1 MLNNWHDRGFTMPIS
16 NAVHADLQQEVEET
30 YKECEELEHQ
40 VITHEHT
47 IEHLKAEIDFLCD
60 ELRDLKQENKELEE
74 ELITQE
80 ERFDEILGED
90 RGSAGNT

>member
-47 IEHLKAEIDFLCD
+47 IEHLKAEIDFL
-60 ELRDLKQENKELEE
+60 KQENKELEN

-80 ERFDEILGED
+80 ERFDEILGG
-90 RGSAGNT
+90 RQGIRR

>member
-1 MLNNWHDRGFTMPIS
+1 MLHNQQAGGFLPNGEPIEF
-16 NAVHADLQQEVEET
+16 ATDMEET

>member
-1 MLNNWHDRGFTMPIS
+1 MYMLHNQQAGGFLPNGEPIEF
-16 NAVHADLQQEVEET
+16 ATDMEET

-47 IEHLKAEIDFLCD
+47 IEHLKAEIDFL
-60 ELRDLKQENKELEE
+60 KQENKELEN

-80 ERFDEILGED
+80 ERFDEILGG
-90 RGSAGNT
+90 RQGIRR

>member
-1 MLNNWHDRGFTMPIS
+1 MLHNQQAGGFLPNGEPIEF
-16 NAVHADLQQEVEET
+16 ATDMEET

-47 IEHLKAEIDFLCD
+47 IEHLKAEIDFL
-60 ELRDLKQENKELEE
+60 KQENKELEN

>member
-1 MLNNWHDRGFTMPIS
+1 MLHNQQAGGFLPNGEPIEF
-16 NAVHADLQQEVEET
+16 ATDMEET

-47 IEHLKAEIDFLCD
+47 IEHLKAEIDFL
-60 ELRDLKQENKELEE
+60 KQENKELEN

-80 ERFDEILGED
+80 ERFEERFDEILGGILGG
-90 RGSAGNT
+90 RQGIRR

>member
-1 MLNNWHDRGFTMPIS
+1 MLHNQQAGGFLPNGEPIEF
-16 NAVHADLQQEVEET
+16 ATDMEET

-47 IEHLKAEIDFLCD
+47 IEHLKAEIDFL
-60 ELRDLKQENKELEE
+60 KQENKELEN

-80 ERFDEILGED
+80 ERFDEILGG
-90 RGSAGNT
+90 RQGIRR